1 MQNPTSLL
9 ESLFTL
15 IDLKQNEKQG
25 KVFKLVIMFYSRT
38 IMRAGIGIYKNDRFC
53 RVVGSLKIIKEAF
66 ACQPVK
72 T

>member
-25 KVFKLVIMFYSRT
+25 KFFKLGIIFYFRT
-38 IMRAGIGIYKNDRFC
+38 IMRAGKCIYKNDRFC
-53 RVVGSLKIIKEAF
+53 RVAGSLKIIKEAF

>member
-9 ESLFTL
+9 EIFLTL
-15 IDLKQNEKQG
+15 IDLKRNEKQG
-25 KVFKLVIMFYSRT
+25 KVLKLVIVFYFRT

-53 RVVGSLKIIKEAF
+53 RLAGSLKIIKEAF